1 MLRSIRCYGICRKW
15 PGMIIPLVLLFVH
28 CSGDTSDSTEYHE
41 HSREIAF
48 ISERIDMTV
57 DPGLLTLTGHYTF
70 RRSYSTPQRFAVSY
84 PFPVN
89 HDMSFPDSIDIC
101 RVIDKQYIAV
111 NKQHDYDNVSFIVP
125 FDEADTVTVKVQYT
139 QRLSSNIAQYILTTT
154 AAWGVPLEHA
164 EFFVSVPD
172 SLDHVALSYTPDLT
186 KFENGR
192 IIYCIKR
199 TRFMPEKDLV
209 VRW

>member
-1 MLRSIRCYGICRKW
+1 MRYYCKPVMLSGVAVYI
-15 PGMIIPLVLLFVH
+15 LLFILR
-28 CSGDTSDSTEYHE
+28 CSGETGKTREPPE
-41 HSREIAF
+41 HSGKVAF
-48 ISERIDMTV
+48 VSERIDMTV
-57 DPGLLTLTGHYTF
+57 DPGLLSLTGHYTF
-70 RRSYSTPQRFAVSY
+70 RRSNNTPQRFAVSY

-89 HDMSFPDSIDIC
+89 DDMSFPDSIYVC
-101 RVIDKQYIAV
+101 RVSDKQNIAV
-111 NKQHDYDNVSFIVP
+111 NKLHDYDNVSFAVP

-139 QRLSSNIAQYILTTT
+139 QRLSSNIARYILTTT
-154 AAWGVPLEHA
+154 AAWGAPLEHA

-172 SLDHVALSYTPDLT
+172 SLDHLALSYTPDLT

-199 TRFMPEKDLV
+199 TRFMPEEDLV